1 MRLGQRFESA
11 RRLFFI
17 GLDEPNTRDIE
28 LEAGSEGAEI
38 VVFGAPNTESAT
50 PRWCPTGGRTLTP
63 PLVARPE
70 AAGFPR
76 GQVDGVALCAT
87 AVCEVVLGGRGGA

>member
-38 VVFGAPNTESAT
+38 VVFGAPKTESVT

-63 PLVARPE
+63 PPVARPE

-76 GQVDGVALCAT
+76 GQLDGVALCAT

>member
-1 MRLGQRFESA
+1 MRLGQRFEPA

-17 GLDEPNTRDIE
+17 GLDEPNTRDME

-50 PRWCPTGGRTLTP
+50 PR
-63 PLVARPE
+63 
-70 AAGFPR
+70 
-76 GQVDGVALCAT
+76 
-87 AVCEVVLGGRGGA
+87 